1 MKYNKHKT
9 GFTLIE
15 VAVSTAIISI
25 LAVIMLSVFRNNLNT
40 MSWGQNKMDL
50 HYKIQVLMKRFY
62 LDIKNINP
70 VVELQGSHLYFRG
83 EDNKSFFPTLVG
95 IGDLEKNLRGKSLY
109 FRHID
114 TRTDQSITS
123 IEWKYNEKD
132 KTIIREVQPPLG
144 ELKKEVVAQNIS
156 ELYFYRPEND
166 LKSVRMTCKMFDAK
180 DIKKVEELDIT
191 VRLECDMLTVQ
202 LSGL

>member
-132 KTIIREVQPPLG
+132 KTIIREVQPPSG